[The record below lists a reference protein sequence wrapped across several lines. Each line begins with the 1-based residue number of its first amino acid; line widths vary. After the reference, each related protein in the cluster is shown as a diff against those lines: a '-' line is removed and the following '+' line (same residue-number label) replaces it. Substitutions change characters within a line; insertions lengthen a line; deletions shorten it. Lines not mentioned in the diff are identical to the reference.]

1 LNAHADKSQEKN
13 NEAAAPS
20 ASQSQ
25 GGGEGVFQFI
35 DDRSENASL
44 NKLQDLADNTPQTT
58 QFKFLQNMANQRSET
73 SMLAQLQ
80 TNADKKSLPN
90 QVTQLAGDE
99 GLLIDKSDNANE
111 AVQLASEKNI
121 DTYKPN
127 LSLQKPGETN
137 TTQLAKGAGG
147 SSEGGS
153 PQGNSTG
160 MPDNLKSGIESLS
173 GMSMDHVRV
182 HRNSD
187 KPAQLNAHAYAQ
199 GSDIHVGPG
208 QEKHL
213 PHEAWHVVQQAQ
225 GRVQPT
231 RQMKGKVNINDDTGL
246 EKEADVMG
254 AKALKAGST
263 IQGKFSELVFSPTV
277 EGQSINSGVV
287 VQGLFGLSNPFS
299 GLFGDKKKTNEKD
312 GAATNNTTAGDIAKP
327 EETEDNEEI
336 EDNEEAEEKEKIG
349 EEKDADEPTSPVV
362 NESGK
367 TYKYRTQYWVTE
379 PETLRATDRVQAQT
393 TSEKNLSKA
402 DAEIMLNK
410 GKTKSAGMLDSVLGV
425 VGLGKQESLLGPK
438 LDPKKNKFYYPA
450 MVDETSKISKKWKPI
465 KIRVP
470 SNPNEKFKSK
480 YASLKK
486 VDGFY
491 PITKMVAMPHDYN
504 AFLDLKL
511 EKKKSEEE
519 NKKQASDN
527 SNVASPSNEKANA
540 KTLENKPK
548 VSSAL
553 SEDTTEQNLVEE
565 AGKISSATAAPTEVT
580 VEEAPTKENELQED
594 VEKAEEGKLDL
605 FKKYGKRIFTFA
617 TKFSFVRV
625 WINDNLQA
633 GGSAFNEL
641 ALKAKESAKSVPLL
655 GSLTLVTK
663 PEGTRVTP
671 EGVTFNF
678 GVKFPIGDKEVEL
691 STQLF
696 TDTQSDYS
704 TSYIG
709 SSAKG
714 IAFSIGGDG
723 DGPKFETNLGTITH
737 HFGSESSSYITS
749 SGGSASLSWG
759 AASGSIKWNSL
770 SFSAAQTP
778 KLKGNLSS
786 IGLGLDI
793 FGSKA
798 NFEISNPSLADK
810 KLTFTE
816 AKATLDKFEP
826 FSGFE
831 VGPQE
836 VKLIPR
842 EKNYDITGETDLKFS
857 NKDTVKEASGKVNL
871 SYIEEKFNLNLTN
884 GSLKAAFIGQTVD
897 IAGVKYDSKTDAT
910 KVSADSAVLNLD
922 FNNPIGAGSVKATGS
937 LTNPSVSSAGF
948 GFTSANVVNNEPID
962 LFNALTF
969 NTIDA
974 KVQSDGSYS
983 GEGDFSATKGEII
996 QFATGKVLASR
1007 AAGEGAKTKYS
1018 LSDGAV
1024 GVKFGNQ
1031 NLTVNGIEYNSDI
1044 PGLLK
1049 AKNAKANFDI
1059 PNPTSAER
1067 ILADGII
1074 RSPKIT
1080 KDGFDFLVGD
1090 FNSKTGVNFFNELKL
1105 EKIHL
1110 AVFPSGKSIRG
1121 QANLNK
1127 GEGATAVTNA
1137 NGLFSINGSYEE
1149 GGTINFSLT
1158 NGDLGVKFL
1167 GQHIDVVGV
1176 KYDSQ
1181 NPTKVS
1187 AESAVLNLDIDNP
1200 LGAGAVKATGTI
1212 TNPSVSSEGFGFDSA
1227 NVKSEETINLF
1238 HALNFNNI
1246 DATVN
1251 SDKSYNGQGDFSVT
1265 KGDIIQS
1272 ATGKVAVSRAAGEGA
1287 KTKYSLSDG
1296 VVGVKFGNQNLTVNG
1311 IEYNSDIPGQVK
1323 AKNAKANFDIPNP
1336 TSAERILADG
1346 TLRSPKITK
1355 DGFDFLVGD
1364 FNSKT
1369 GVNFFNELKLEKIH
1383 LAVFPA
1389 GKNIQGQANLSKGD
1403 AAKAVTNANGLFSLN
1418 GSYEEGGAINFSLT
1432 NGGLGVKF
1440 FDQSIDVTGVKY
1452 DSKNPTK
1459 VTAES
1464 AELKLDL
1471 DNPLGEGGVKAT
1483 GTITQPEVSS
1493 TGFGFEKAN
1502 VVSDAPINLFNALTF
1517 NNINATV
1524 KSDESYSGEGDLSVT
1539 PGDIIKTASGKVSV
1553 SRAAGPG
1560 AKTNYSLTDGALTVD
1575 FGLGVVSLSGVNY
1588 NSDQPGVF
1596 SMNNANLTT
1605 SILGNQVTLGVEG
1618 AKVLKEGGFDYEKV
1632 GGTLSDLSFGEAAKF
1647 SNIEVAYEKATE
1659 TLTGTTAFNLQ
1670 GGFDGFTATTTG
1682 NVTVTKKGKE
1692 SSLTLAGA
1700 SLSLKVGGQKL
1711 DLKEMSYAESMLTV
1725 GKGTLEFNVFEKK
1738 LTAEVTDGT
1747 ISKDGFNY
1755 SSASLALNSSIN
1767 FGIGNAT
1774 IGTVTATKTPEG
1786 TTISGDGSLSVGGGK
1801 VLGISLPELS
1811 GKGVI
1816 SHTFPKDGGAGKTE
1830 KELKQVGGKLPD
1842 IKLPEALLPPG
1853 IWPFSVDLPIPVAPG
1868 VSVNIFAGLKGY
1880 LSLKD
1885 TNITISKGTGEGKYI
1900 FNASLNKAKAEFGAA
1915 VGAGVMVGNPLV
1927 ASMMLGI
1934 EAAGGV
1940 DATFDAS
1947 FTKEIDTSSGKFELG
1962 TSESDYGVEGDI
1974 KLSASLVLEGRALYF
1989 LKKRKEK
1996 LLGEKILGS
2005 FEGKKGQKFKFIQAK
2020 APLMSKEDHA
2030 DEAKEMLP
2038 ASFKDMTLEELKV
2051 VPQDKRF
2058 SAEETESAVE
2068 GLATAAG
2075 SDSNKKM
2082 TILGDFL
2089 YDRVDFD
2096 KLQNA
2101 LSQLTRVPVNVE
2113 EPETTVSEN
2122 DDPKSFFTKLR
2133 ESKLVKVV
2141 QAQLEHKQI
2150 RDQIAESINLKGAM
2164 IISYKNAIEE
2174 ARPVNK
2180 ADHLELHGIYDRLN
2194 DFKRHFHSGLF
2205 GDTTKGFASKLGSA
2219 VKGVFGAETL
2229 EDIGTDLMAEIPR
2242 IKTTRNRMNAIQAT
2256 VDAPSASP
2264 RP

>member
-1 LNAHADKSQEKN
+1 LNAHANKSQEN
-13 NEAAAPS
+13 SNQAP
-20 ASQSQ
+20 APPVSQTQS
-25 GGGEGVFQFI
+25 GGEGVFQFI
-35 DDRSENASL
+35 DDRHENASQQ
-44 NKLQDLADNTPQTT
+44 NLQDLADNTKKAT
-58 QFKFLQNMANQRSET
+58 QFKFLHNMANQRIET

-90 QVTQLAGDE
+90 QVTQLEGDE
-99 GLLIDKSDNANE
+99 GLLIDKLDSSNE
-111 AVQLASEKNI
+111 AFQLAADKNI
-121 DTYKPN
+121 ETDNPT
-127 LSLQKPGETN
+127 LSLQKSGETN
-137 TTQLAKGAGG
+137 TTQLAKGAGASSGGG
-147 SSEGGS
+147 SS
-153 PQGNSTG
+153 QGNSTG
-160 MPDNLKSGIESLS
+160 MPDNLKAGVESLS
-173 GMSMDHVRV
+173 GMSMDHVKV

-263 IQGKFSELVFSPTV
+263 IQGKFSELVFSPRV
-277 EGQSINSGVV
+277 ERHSINGGGV

-312 GAATNNTTAGDIAKP
+312 GAATNDASAVEVAEP
-327 EETEDNEEI
+327 EET

-349 EEKDADEPTSPVV
+349 EEKDAEEPTSPVV
-362 NESGK
+362 NESEK

-379 PETLRATDRVQAQT
+379 PETLRATDKVQAQT
-393 TSEKNLSKA
+393 TAEKNNSKA
-402 DAEIMLNK
+402 DAELMLNK
-410 GKTKSAGMLDSVLGV
+410 GKTKSAGMLDSMLGV

-491 PITKMVAMPHDYN
+491 PITKMVAMPFDYN
-504 AFLDLKL
+504 AFLDLQS
-511 EKKKSEEE
+511 KKKEAEEE
-519 NKKQASDN
+519 SKNKASET
-527 SNVASPSNEKANA
+527 SIAEGSSASTENA
-540 KTLENKPK
+540 K
-548 VSSAL
+548 
-553 SEDTTEQNLVEE
+553 EQNIVKE
-565 AGKISSATAAPTEVT
+565 AGEISGVTSAPAEASV
-580 VEEAPTKENELQED
+580 EAPTKENELQED
-594 VEKAEEGKLDL
+594 VEKADEGKLDL

-641 ALKAKESAKSVPLL
+641 ALKAKESAKSIPLL

-696 TDTQSDYS
+696 TNTQSDYS

-714 IAFSIGGDG
+714 IGFSIGADG

-737 HFGSESSSYITS
+737 DFSSDSSSYITS
-749 SGGSASLSWG
+749 TGGSASLSWG
-759 AASGSIKWNSL
+759 AANGSIKWNSL

-778 KLKGNLSS
+778 KLTGDLSS
-786 IGLGLDI
+786 IALGLDI

-810 KLTFTE
+810 KLTFSE

-842 EKNYDITGETDLKFS
+842 EKKYDITGETDLKFS

-884 GSLKAAFIGQTVD
+884 GSLKASFIGQTID
-897 IAGVKYDSKTDAT
+897 IAGVTYDSKTDAT
-910 KVSADSAVLNLD
+910 KVSADSAALNLD

-937 LTNPSVSSAGF
+937 ITNPSVSSAGF
-948 GFTSANVVNNEPID
+948 GFTSANVVNNEPIN

-969 NTIDA
+969 NKIDA
-974 KVQSDGSYS
+974 TVQSDGSYS
-983 GEGDFSATKGEII
+983 GEGDFSATPGDTI
-996 QFATGKVLASR
+996 QTAAGKVTASR

-1018 LSDGAV
+1018 LSDGVV

-1044 PGLLK
+1044 PGQLK

-1090 FNSKTGVNFFNELKL
+1090 FNSKNGVNFFNELKL

-1110 AVFPSGKSIRG
+1110 AVFPAGKSLRG

-1149 GGTINFSLT
+1149 GGAINFSLT

-1187 AESAVLNLDIDNP
+1187 AESAELKLDLDNP
-1200 LGAGAVKATGTI
+1200 IGAERVKATGTI
-1212 TNPSVSSEGFGFDSA
+1212 TNPEVSSKGFGFTTASVVNDA
-1227 NVKSEETINLF
+1227 PINLF
-1238 HALNFNNI
+1238 NALTFDNI
-1246 DATVN
+1246 NATVS
-1251 SDKSYNGQGDFSVT
+1251 SDGSYSGQGDFSAT

-1272 ATGKVAVSRAAGEGA
+1272 AAGKVAVSRAAGEGT

-1296 VVGVKFGNQNLTVNG
+1296 VVGVKFGNQMLTVNG
-1311 IEYNSDIPGQVK
+1311 IEYNSDIPGQLK

-1346 TLRSPKITK
+1346 TLRSPKVTK

-1364 FNSKT
+1364 FNSKN

-1389 GKNIQGQANLSKGD
+1389 GKNIQGQANLSKGEG
-1403 AAKAVTNANGLFSLN
+1403 ATAVTSANGNFNIS

-1440 FDQSIDVTGVKY
+1440 LDQSIDVTGVKY
-1452 DSKNPTK
+1452 DSKDPMK
-1459 VTAES
+1459 VSAES

-1471 DNPLGEGGVKAT
+1471 DNPIGAERVKAT
-1483 GTITQPEVSS
+1483 GTITNPEVSS
-1493 TGFGFEKAN
+1493 KGFGFTTAN
-1502 VVSDAPINLFNALTF
+1502 VVNDAPINLFNALTF
-1517 NNINATV
+1517 DNINATV
-1524 KSDESYSGEGDLSVT
+1524 KSDGSYGGQGDFSATQGSV
-1539 PGDIIKTASGKVSV
+1539 IKTASGKVAV
-1553 SRAAGPG
+1553 SRAAG
-1560 AKTNYSLTDGALTVD
+1560 ASDKTKYSLTDGALTVD

-1588 NSDQPGVF
+1588 SSDKPGEIG
-1596 SMNNANLTT
+1596 MNNANLTT
-1605 SILGNQVTLGVEG
+1605 NILGKEVTLGVEG
-1618 AKVLKEGGFDYEKV
+1618 AKVLQEGGFDYVKV

-1647 SNIEVAYEKATE
+1647 SNIEVSYEKATE

-1670 GGFDGFTATTTG
+1670 SGFGGFAATTTG

-1711 DLKEMSYAESMLTV
+1711 DLKDMSYAESMLTV

-1738 LTAEVTDGT
+1738 LVAEVNDGT
-1747 ISKDGFNY
+1747 VSKDGFNY

-1767 FGIGNAT
+1767 FGIGKAT
-1774 IGTVTATKTPEG
+1774 IGTVTATKTDEG
-1786 TTISGDGSLSVGGGK
+1786 TTISGDGSLSVGGGT

-1816 SHTFPKDGGAGKTE
+1816 SHTFPKGGGEGETK
-1830 KELKQVGGKLPD
+1830 KELTQVGGKLPD
-1842 IKLPEALLPPG
+1842 IRLPEAVLGSGL
-1853 IWPFSVDLPIPVAPG
+1853 WPFSVDIPIPVAPG

-1885 TNITISKGTGEGKYI
+1885 TEITVTKKEEGKYV
-1900 FNASLNKAKAEFGAA
+1900 FTASLNKAKAELAA
-1915 VGAGVMVGNPLV
+1915 AIGAGVMVGNPLV

-1934 EAAGGV
+1934 EAAGGI

-1947 FTKEIDTSSGKFELG
+1947 FSKEIDTNDPKKLFNLG
-1962 TSESDYGVEGDI
+1962 VSESDYEVTGDI

-2005 FEGKKGQKFKFIQAK
+2005 FEGKKGQGFKFIEPKEA
-2020 APLMSKEDHA
+2020 LMSKEDHA
-2030 DEAKEMLP
+2030 AEAKEMLP
-2038 ASFKDMTLEELKV
+2038 ASFADMTLEELKV

-2058 SAEETESAVE
+2058 SAKETEKAVE
-2068 GLATAAG
+2068 GLTNAAG
-2075 SDSNKKM
+2075 KDSNKKVK
-2082 TILGDFL
+2082 ILGDFL

-2096 KLQNA
+2096 KLKNA
-2101 LSQLTRVPVNVE
+2101 LSQFTGLPINE
-2113 EPETTVSEN
+2113 ESPETTDPETPASETT
-2122 DDPKSFFTKLR
+2122 DPEKTKDFFTKFR

-2141 QAQLEHKQI
+2141 QAQLELKAI
-2150 RDQIAESINLKGAM
+2150 RDHIGESINLKEGM
-2164 IISYKNAIEE
+2164 VTSYSKAIKKANPANKEEHLQLHHIYEGLNVFKKN
-2174 ARPVNK
+2174 
-2180 ADHLELHGIYDRLN
+2180 
-2194 DFKRHFHSGLF
+2194 FHSRIIGDGAKAVLSSAGSSISGFF
-2205 GDTTKGFASKLGSA
+2205 GGT
-2219 VKGVFGAETL
+2219 TL
-2229 EDIGTDLMAEIPR
+2229 ESDATMLLREIPK
-2242 IKTTRNRMNAIQAT
+2242 IKSIRNRLDSIQAT
-2256 VDAPSASP
+2256 VAAPSPSP
-2264 RP
+2264 RR